1 MALLDSEVARIRHE
15 VGANSLTIG
24 AEPRIDHL
32 ALFEQVIQ
40 PYTQAGA
47 STTSSTAVTAATS
60 PTPVAITL
68 TSATGF
74 SSGDRVV
81 VDVDARQEVATIQNL
96 VGAIAT
102 VQLSLAH
109 SGTYPVTVEGG
120 ETIIRGILKQLDAIG
135 SAVSGHLY
143 TSAQTAGLKRA
154 DDVEWYGA
162 TGGSVGSGTSRT
174 GELKAMRMMW
184 RDELASAL
192 GIPNF
197 WRLRSNGGGRS
208 ALY

>member
-15 VGANSLTIG
+15 VGANVLTIG

-47 STTSSTAVTAATS
+47 STTCATAVTAATS
-60 PTPVAITL
+60 PTPVALTL

-74 SSGDRVV
+74 SAGDRVV
-81 VDVDARQEVATIQNL
+81 IDVDARQEVATIQSL
-96 VGAIAT
+96 AGAIAT

-109 SGTYPVTVEGG
+109 TGTYPVTVEGG

-135 SAVSGHLY
+135 GASSGFL
-143 TSAQTAGLKRA
+143 TASMSIAGIKRA
-154 DDVEWYGA
+154 EDVEWFGHTGSA
-162 TGGSVGSGTSRT
+162 VGGGSGRV
-174 GELKAMRMMW
+174 GELKALRMYL
-184 RDELASAL
+184 RDELASVL

-197 WRLRSNGGGRS
+197 WRLRSNGGGLS

>member
-1 MALLDSEVARIRHE
+1 MALLDSEVVRLRYE
-15 VGANSLTIG
+15 TGANVLTIG

-32 ALFEQVIQ
+32 AIFEQVIQ
-40 PYTQAGA
+40 PYMSSGA
-47 STTSSTAVTAATS
+47 TTTSATAVTAATS

-81 VDVDARQEVATIQNL
+81 VDVDARQEVATIQSL
-96 VGAIAT
+96 VGAVAT

-135 SAVSGHLY
+135 SAVNGHLF
-143 TSAQTAGLKRA
+143 TSGQTAGLKSV
-154 DDVEWYGA
+154 DEISWYGA

-174 GELKAMRMMW
+174 GELKAMRMYW

-197 WRLRSNGGGRS
+197 WRMRSNGGGRS